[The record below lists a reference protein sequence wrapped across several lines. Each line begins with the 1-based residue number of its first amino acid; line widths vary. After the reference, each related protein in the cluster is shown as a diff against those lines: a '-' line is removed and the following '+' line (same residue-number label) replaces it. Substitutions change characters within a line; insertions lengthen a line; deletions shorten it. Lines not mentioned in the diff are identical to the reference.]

1 MDLTRTQIL
10 NGTYVYPSDLIKLKP
25 TKHFIERL
33 EERGI
38 GLDCIPTLVRV
49 TKDNIHSGKTD
60 DGKELVSVVV
70 RLKYSTN
77 RYVFL
82 AFNPIDGG
90 LKTLWFREK
99 GGKNGDRGS
108 RSVDSSTEQAVRDAG
123 TEDEVL

>member
-10 NGTYVYPSDLIKLKP
+10 NGSYIYPNDLIKLKP

-70 RLKYSTN
+70 RLKYNTSK
-77 RYVFL
+77 YVFL

-99 GGKNGDRGS
+99 R
-108 RSVDSSTEQAVRDAG
+108 R
-123 TEDEVL
+123 